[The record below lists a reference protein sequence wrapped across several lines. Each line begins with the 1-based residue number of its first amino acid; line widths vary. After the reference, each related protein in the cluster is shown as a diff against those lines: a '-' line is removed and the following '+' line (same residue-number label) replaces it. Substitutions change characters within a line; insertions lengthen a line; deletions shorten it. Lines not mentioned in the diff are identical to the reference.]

1 MIKLSAKFK
10 SPSDASRHYYEAQEK
25 LDTDNECSSTSEMQ
39 ILRPTVVPAGDLS
52 MVLEVCRQTLDSLQ
66 PSQQLSILSH
76 TVKNEEFLELLEL
89 AIYSFVIATNSCGEF
104 K

>member
-1 MIKLSAKFK
+1 MVAI
-10 SPSDASRHYYEAQEK
+10 
-25 LDTDNECSSTSEMQ
+25 
-39 ILRPTVVPAGDLS
+39 IVV
-52 MVLEVCRQTLDSLQ
+52 V
-66 PSQQLSILSH
+66 H